1 MRSISDSNR
10 VLLAAGVSFL
20 GLMAAAPALAQGGG
34 APAPADPAVADAT
47 VNEGGIQDIVVTAQR
62 TAQNLQNVPIAVSA
76 FSAAA
81 LEEQQITNTTK
92 LVQSIPNVSFTKGN
106 FTGSNLAIRG
116 IGTTAVA
123 ASGDSGAGIHVNDMP
138 IVNPRLFEG
147 EFYDLQRVEVLR
159 GPQGTLYG
167 RNATAGVINFITNKA
182 DTKALAAFGE
192 MQFSNYKGYRFEGMV
207 NVPITDKI
215 ALRAS
220 GYFLDRDGFTE
231 NLWNDT
237 RIDGR
242 HSWGVRGSAHFA
254 PTDALTADVMVSYFK
269 ENSDRSRIQKQLC
282 ITDPTGVLGC
292 QPNGLAN
299 QHTNGNSTLG
309 GVLASEEFLRL
320 NGFGA
325 IAPGLAWNSL
335 KNFASSS
342 FYNSIVPADPR
353 QIYTQYKPSYNANEL
368 NAIANIEYRF
378 EKGTL
383 SMIGGYTQSM
393 VDSRVDYSLTVNDP
407 LTTIATNTATLIGAF
422 GAAGK
427 NKADLIFGPNHN
439 VVCMSEGSVNGKD
452 NTWVGIIGGQF
463 EPQSCQNNRPQ
474 QYDISNDFNHEWSG
488 EIHFESEFDGM
499 FNFLI
504 GGIYTNYVS
513 NPNNYY
519 VMASGL
525 DYGSLVLAGGANAG
539 VASPM
544 FDSRVENYTLNAWA
558 LFGEMYFQFNP
569 EWKLTLG
576 GRYTSD
582 DKKVQD
588 VFPQPLLNS
597 ARVFGGLVPLG
608 TQELTLNPA
617 PYQQGGSYR
626 YADASWTAGTGRA
639 LLQWTPTLDW
649 SDQTMVYA
657 SYSRGYKAGGINPS
671 FIQGTIAGAKDIFGP
686 EHVNAFEIGTK
697 NRFLNGTLQANLTG
711 FYYGYQGLQVSRILA
726 RSSFNDNID
735 ATIYGI
741 EAEFIAQ
748 PVDAFQFNFNISWLH
763 TSIDDAQISDSR
775 DPSAG
780 RSDTVIIKDITNTA
794 NCVVAPTAA
803 GTGAQM
809 NSFVATVNSLAF
821 ASAQL
826 PALKPVGGTNTTG
839 AYSICNTLATLAV
852 NPNALGAGLGS
863 AIYAATGVTPGS
875 SLPVQIVKNPDGTVN
890 LLDGVA
896 KDLSG
901 NHLQNS
907 PEFKFAFGAQYNF
920 DIGSTMNG
928 FARFDWNF
936 TGNAYARIY
945 NDFADR
951 LPAYSQVNA
960 QVQING
966 ANNRWY
972 GRVFIQNIFDNNAIT
987 GMYVTDASSGL
998 FTNIFTLDPR
1008 TYGLAIG
1015 FRY

>member
-10 VLLAAGVSFL
+10 VLLAAGVSL
-20 GLMAAAPALAQGGG
+20 IGLLAAGPALAQGGG
-34 APAPADPAVADAT
+34 APAPANPAVADAD

-81 LEEQQITNTTK
+81 LEEQQITNTSK

-106 FTGSNLAIRG
+106 FTGSNLSIRG

-123 ASGDSGAGIHVNDMP
+123 ASGDSGTGIHVNDMP

-167 RNATAGVINFITNKA
+167 RNATAGVVNFITNKA
-182 DTKALAAFGE
+182 DTKAIAAFGE
-192 MQFSNYKGYRFEGMV
+192 AQFSNYHGYRVEGMV

-215 ALRAS
+215 AVRAA
-220 GYFLDRDGFTE
+220 GYFLDRDGFTT

-237 RIDGR
+237 QIDGR
-242 HSWGVRGSAHFA
+242 HSWGARGSVHWEA
-254 PTDALTADVMVSYFK
+254 TDALTADVMVGYFK

-309 GVLASEEFLRL
+309 GVVVSEQFLRL

-325 IAPGLAWNSL
+325 AAPGLSWNNL
-335 KNFASSS
+335 NNFASNS
-342 FYNSIVPADPR
+342 FFNSPVPSDPR
-353 QIYTQYKPSYNANEL
+353 EIYTQFKPQYNANEL
-368 NAIANIEYRF
+368 NVIANIEYRF

-383 SMIGGYTQSM
+383 SMIGGYTQSS
-393 VDSRVDYSLTVNDP
+393 VSSSVDYSLTVNDP
-407 LTTIATNTATLIGAF
+407 LSTIGTNTATLIGAF
-422 GAAGK
+422 GTAGK

-439 VVCMSEGSVNGKD
+439 VVCMTDPQVNGKTP
-452 NTWVGIIGGQF
+452 NWTGIIGGHF
-463 EPQSCQNNRPQ
+463 NNQSCQTSRPM
-474 QYDISNDFNHEWSG
+474 QYDISDDYNHEWSG
-488 EIHFESEFDGM
+488 EVHFESEFDGK
-499 FNFLI
+499 FNFLL
-504 GGIYTNYVS
+504 GGIYTNYIS
-513 NPNNYY
+513 SPNDYY
-519 VMASGL
+519 VMASSL
-525 DYGSLVLAGGANAG
+525 DYGSLLLAGGANAG
-539 VASPM
+539 LGSPF
-544 FDSRVENYTLNAWA
+544 FDSRVQEYKLKAWA
-558 LFGEMYFQFNP
+558 IFGEVYYQINP
-569 EWKLTLG
+569 ELKLTLG

-582 DKKVQD
+582 DKSVQD
-588 VFPQPLLNS
+588 VFPQPLYNGV
-597 ARVFGGLVPLG
+597 RTFGGLTPLG
-608 TQELTLNPA
+608 TDTLTLNPA
-617 PYQQGGSYR
+617 PYQQGGNYR
-626 YADASWTAGTGRA
+626 YADASWTAGTGRV

-748 PVDAFQFNFNISWLH
+748 PVDAVQFNFNISWLH

-794 NCVVAPTAA
+794 NCVVTPTAG
-803 GTGAQM
+803 GTAQQM
-809 NSFVATVNSLAF
+809 NAFVGTVNSLAF

-826 PALKPVGGTNTTG
+826 PAIKPVGGTNTTG
-839 AYSICNTLATLAV
+839 AYSICNTLATLAK
-852 NPNALGAGLGS
+852 NPNALGAGLGA

-875 SLPVQIVKNPDGTVN
+875 SLPVQTITNPDGSVN
-890 LLDGVA
+890 LPDGVA
-896 KDLSG
+896 KDLKG

-920 DIGSTMNG
+920 DVGSNMSG
-928 FARFDWNF
+928 YARFDWNF
-936 TGNAYARIY
+936 TGNAYGRIY

-951 LPAYSQVNA
+951 LPAYSQINA
-960 QVQING
+960 QVQLNG
-966 ANNRWY
+966 PNNRWY
-972 GRVFIQNIFDNNAIT
+972 ARAFIQNIANTNAVT

-1008 TYGLAIG
+1008 TYGLAVG